1 MTLICLLALLLQAS
15 PQASGSAEA
24 LKAYEEGKAAYEKQ
38 ENDKALAA
46 YDRAIAL
53 DGKNADFHRARG
65 QALARLQR
73 HQEAVDSCS
82 KALELRPGDAT
93 ALIDRGHYYINLR
106 KLDLALADL
115 TRVEAM
121 KKDDYG
127 LFYHLALARYLTGDF
142 AKAAETYNGCVRTA
156 QTADNRTSCQ
166 AWQYL
171 ALSRAGRKADAQKL
185 LDAFAP
191 EPNQA
196 PSAYIDRL
204 LLFKGAKTEE
214 EVAKT
219 MEKDALQLPT
229 VGYSIGIWHL
239 LNGREQKAREYFEKA
254 VTPPAQQSAFGA
266 VASSVE
272 LARMKRPA

>member
-1 MTLICLLALLLQAS
+1 MTIICLLALLMQVPAQAGS
-15 PQASGSAEA
+15 SAEA

-73 HQEAVDSCS
+73 QKEAVDSCS
-82 KALELRPGDAT
+82 KALELRADDAA
-93 ALIDRGHYYINLR
+93 ALIDRGHYYINL
-106 KLDLALADL
+106 KQLDLALADL
-115 TRVEAM
+115 NRVEAM

-142 AKAAETYNGCVRTA
+142 AKAAETYDGCIRTA
-156 QTADNRTSCQ
+156 QTPDNRTSCQ
-166 AWQYL
+166 AWQFL
-171 ALSRAGRKADAQKL
+171 ALTRAGRKADAQKL
-185 LDAFAP
+185 LDGFAP
-191 EPNQA
+191 DPNQA

-204 LLFKGAKTEE
+204 LLFKGVKTEE

-219 MEKDALQLPT
+219 MEKDAIQLPT
-229 VGYSIGIWHL
+229 VAYSIGIWHL
-239 LNGREQKAREYFEKA
+239 LNGREPKAREYFEKA
-254 VTPPAQQSAFGA
+254 ITPPAQQSAFGA

-272 LARMKRPA
+272 LGRMKQ

>member
-1 MTLICLLALLLQAS
+1 MQVPAQAGS
-15 PQASGSAEA
+15 SAEA

-73 HQEAVDSCS
+73 QKEAVDSCS
-82 KALELRPGDAT
+82 KALELRADDAA
-93 ALIDRGHYYINLR
+93 ALIDRGHYYINL
-106 KLDLALADL
+106 KQLDLALADL
-115 TRVEAM
+115 NRVEAM

-142 AKAAETYNGCVRTA
+142 AKAAETYDGCIRTA
-156 QTADNRTSCQ
+156 QTPDNRTSCQ
-166 AWQYL
+166 AWQFL
-171 ALSRAGRKADAQKL
+171 ALTRAGRKADAQKL
-185 LDAFAP
+185 LDGFAP
-191 EPNQA
+191 DPNQA

-204 LLFKGAKTEE
+204 LLFKGVKTEE

-219 MEKDALQLPT
+219 MEKDAIQLPT
-229 VGYSIGIWHL
+229 VAYSIGIWHL
-239 LNGREQKAREYFEKA
+239 LNGREPKAREYFEKA
-254 VTPPAQQSAFGA
+254 ITPPAQQSAFGA

-272 LARMKRPA
+272 LGRMKQ

>member
-1 MTLICLLALLLQAS
+1 MNIVLVVLLLQAS
-15 PQASGSAEA
+15 SQVSPPSEA
-24 LKAYEEGKAAYEKQ
+24 MKAYREGNAAYEKQ

-53 DGKNADFHRARG
+53 EPGNADFHHARG
-65 QALARLQR
+65 RTLARLQR
-73 HQEAVDSCS
+73 HAEAVESCS
-82 KALELRPGDAT
+82 KTLDLRPDDAA

-115 TRVEAM
+115 TRVEQM
-121 KKDDYG
+121 KKYEYG
-127 LFYHLALARYLTGDF
+127 LFYHLALAQYLNGDF
-142 AKAAETYNGCVRTA
+142 SKAAETYEGCVRTA
-156 QTADNRTSCQ
+156 PTTDNRTSCQ

-171 ALSRAGRKADAQKL
+171 ALRRAGRSADAEKVLSNFTPDQ
-185 LDAFAP
+185 D
-191 EPNQA
+191 QS

-254 VTPPAQQSAFGA
+254 LTPPAQQTAFGA
-266 VASSVE
+266 VASYFE
-272 LARMKRPA
+272 LQRMKARD

>member
-1 MTLICLLALLLQAS
+1 
-15 PQASGSAEA
+15 
-24 LKAYEEGKAAYEKQ
+24 LKAYEEGNAAYEKQ
-38 ENDKALAA
+38 ENEKALAS
-46 YDRAIAL
+46 YDRAISL
-53 DGKNADFHRARG
+53 DGKNPDFYRG
-65 QALARLQR
+65 RGRALARLQR
-73 HQEAVDSCS
+73 QGEAVEACS
-82 KALELRPGDAT
+82 KALELRPDDAA
-93 ALIDRGHYYINLR
+93 ALIDRGHYYINLK

-121 KKDDYG
+121 KNEDYA

-142 AKAAETYNGCVRTA
+142 AKAAETYDCCVRTA
-156 QTADNRTSCQ
+156 QTPDNRTSCQ

-171 ALSRAGRKADAQKL
+171 ALTRAGRKAEAQKL

-191 EPNQA
+191 DQNQA

-204 LLFKGAKTEE
+204 LLFKGVKTEE

-219 MEKDALQLPT
+219 MEKDPLQLPT
-229 VGYSIGIWHL
+229 VAYSVGIWHL
-239 LNGREQKAREYFEKA
+239 LNGRELKAREYFEKA

-272 LARMKRPA
+272 LGRMKQ

>member
-1 MTLICLLALLLQAS
+1 MTGILVLALLLQPPS
-15 PQASGSAEA
+15 QASAPSEA
-24 LKAYEEGKAAYEKQ
+24 MKAYEEGNAAYEKQ
-38 ENDKALAA
+38 ENDKALSA
-46 YDRAIAL
+46 YDRAIGL
-53 DGKNADFHRARG
+53 DPKNPDFYHARCRTLG
-65 QALARLQR
+65 RLQR
-73 HQEAVDSCS
+73 QADAVESCS
-82 KALELRPGDAT
+82 KALELRPEDPA
-93 ALIDRGHYYINLR
+93 ALIDRGHYYINIR
-106 KLDLALADL
+106 KLDAALADL

-127 LFYHLALARYLTGDF
+127 LFYHLALARYLKGDF
-142 AKAAETYNGCVRTA
+142 AKAAETYDGCVRTA
-156 QTADNRTSCQ
+156 STVDNRTSCQ

-171 ALSRAGRKADAQKL
+171 ALARAGRRADAQKL
-185 LDAFAP
+185 LDGFTP
-191 EPNQA
+191 DPQQK

-229 VGYSIGIWHL
+229 AGYGIGIWHL

-266 VASSVE
+266 VASFFE
-272 LARMKRPA
+272 LERMKKG